1 MDRAEFKAPMP
12 CRTMCIRAGAGLLSR
27 GVYDVEQVRAENL
40 RRMDPSHYARQ
51 RRAGYLA
58 DVDEDRPAVMSL
70 NMQAACL
77 AFNDFIARLHGFRLD
92 GNAGFATQRHRLVHG
107 CYETEPDCGRP
118 HPLFERYIGS
128 GDTSPLVSNNLYQD
142 RTRGGTGQREPG

>member
-1 MDRAEFKAPMP
+1 MERAEFKAPMR
-12 CRTMCIRAGAGLLSR
+12 CRTTCIRAGPASVS

-40 RRMDPSHYARQ
+40 RRTDPPHYARQ

-58 DVDEDRPAVMSL
+58 NVGEDRPAVMSL

-92 GNAGFATQRHRLVHG
+92 GNAGFATPASTGWSHG
-107 CYETEPDCGRP
+107 CYESEPDRGRP
-118 HPLFERYIGS
+118 HPLFEPYIGW
-128 GDTSPLVSNNLYQD
+128 GDGSTLVNNNLIRD
-142 RTRGGTGQREPG
+142 RPGRGSAQREPG